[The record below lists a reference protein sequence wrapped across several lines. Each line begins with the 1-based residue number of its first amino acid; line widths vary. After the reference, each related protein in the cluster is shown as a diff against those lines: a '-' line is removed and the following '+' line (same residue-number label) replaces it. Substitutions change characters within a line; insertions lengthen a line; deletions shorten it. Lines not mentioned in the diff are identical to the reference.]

1 MIYKYSLVPL
11 PMSSIRTPS
20 AKVVNVRDLLV
31 DAPAMTTPPTLTVK
45 TKQSTA
51 PEDVGKVIAEKQEKQ
66 QKPAVILIL
75 NAIKEMLEGE
85 KKPKIATALQDEPTA
100 MWVATM
106 FFTRLATVRRNSPDL
121 GEVKHFLSMCND
133 MLKTKNPPAHL
144 KMDNE
149 AQRLLLKAA
158 IEYMPDTISVMHAK
172 TLKLDELLLKT
183 EPTPQKIEEV
193 VEADLVES
201 LKTRI
206 AQLESEQ
213 QCTPTSNFR
222 TETSTTVEDR
232 MALADTVTKS
242 IERVD
247 ELQKALVVQQNENT
261 ALRVQID
268 DLQSHVSVSQVSAQD
283 SLVTRI
289 AALKKE
295 NEALLV
301 QNRELQSQ
309 VSASQVSAQDSS
321 ATPPALQKENEAF
334 KLRIRELEGQVTFLQ
349 SQVSVQNETAREHA
363 RIALVQAE
371 TLHVAAQS
379 NEKMA
384 DTIANVSQA
393 AIGYSFTYDPRS
405 KLSKAEQRA
414 AASRAAA
421 EQLQIGDGR
430 TAPS

>member
-1 MIYKYSLVPL
+1 
-11 PMSSIRTPS
+11 MSSIRTPS

-309 VSASQVSAQDSS
+309 VSASQVSASQVSASQVSAQDSS

>member
-1 MIYKYSLVPL
+1 M
-11 PMSSIRTPS
+11 
-20 AKVVNVRDLLV
+20 